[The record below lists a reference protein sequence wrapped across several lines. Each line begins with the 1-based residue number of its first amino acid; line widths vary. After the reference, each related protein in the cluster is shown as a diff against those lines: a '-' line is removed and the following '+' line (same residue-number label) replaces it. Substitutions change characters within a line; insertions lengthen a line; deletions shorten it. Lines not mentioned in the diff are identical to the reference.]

1 MLSMNIGMLLCLRLA
16 VHAAHDALNTLK
28 SLAHRLKIGDAQWV
42 RAGAIHSLAT
52 VIELTLRVVLPLKKF
67 EDECHAYKLAIL
79 NLTEVGGAWV
89 VIYVDSDLIDAW

>member
-52 VIELTLRVVLPLKKF
+52 VVELALRVVLPLEQLK
-67 EDECHAYKLAIL
+67 DECHAYKLTIL
-79 NLTEVGGAWV
+79 NLTDVGSTWV
-89 VIYVDSDLIDAW
+89 VIYVDSNLIDAW